1 MVPEDEVVAL
11 NRVIVK
17 LGVFLACC
25 IETCDIFA
33 FFRRTQTKNFCRLG
47 VLCEHVLLNC
57 FANPDPKR
65 KLTFTC
71 KCFRKELEQKREKS
85 DFQLLETQRLLEQ
98 EKMTR

>member
-1 MVPEDEVVAL
+1 MVYFWLAAL
-11 NRVIVK
+11 KHAIFLRF
-17 LGVFLACC
+17 LG
-25 IETCDIFA
+25 EHK
-33 FFRRTQTKNFCRLG
+33 RKNFCRLG